1 LIFAG
6 AFVAGMSILGYGFVA
21 EYMNYT
27 RARQTLWRTLTRER
41 GIPPTQIDG
50 GFELNSDTQVR
61 EAGYIN
67 NPLLRNPP
75 GAYQETARG
84 RFVDYSPEQTPVT
97 DARYRL
103 SILPVPDSPDLDP
116 EPVLSVPYT
125 SPVFPPHERR
135 MFVYRVRR

>member
-6 AFVAGMSILGYGFVA
+6 AFVAGMTILGYGFVA

-41 GIPPTQIDG
+41 GCPRTQIDG

-75 GAYQETARG
+75 VPTTRRHAAVS
-84 RFVDYSPEQTPVT
+84 VDYPPEQTPVI

-103 SILPVPDSPDLDP
+103 SISA
-116 EPVLSVPYT
+116 ST
-125 SPVFPPHERR
+125 
-135 MFVYRVRR
+135 